1 MYGEKMCKIISNGVR
16 RIEENVEKCV
26 GVRSSMCQCSGEKEK
41 KSHLLIE
48 DGLAKGFP
56 SFTTASIDS
65 VRMFHVA
72 T

>member
-1 MYGEKMCKIISNGVR
+1 MVSEESKKMLK
-16 RIEENVEKCV
+16 NVLVCGAVCV
-26 GVRSSMCQCSGEKEK
+26 SVVVKRK
-41 KSHLLIE
+41 KKTHLLIE

-56 SFTTASIDS
+56 SFRTASIDS